1 VNPHRRDIEQLYA
14 HLHSSAD
21 GLTQVE
27 AARRLVQHGANRLEQ
42 IAGQSLPSKLL
53 KEFTHFFAL
62 ILWLAAG
69 LAFFAEWRG
78 PGQGMATLGYAILGV
93 ILVNG
98 LFSFWQEYRAEK
110 ALAALRNLLPQHTT
124 ALRDGKA
131 VQVLASELVPGDVV
145 LLAAGD
151 DVPADCRLI
160 EAFGVRVNTATLT
173 GESRPKSRDTSAA
186 EEPQAA
192 LRRDIL
198 HAGTSLISGE
208 AKAMVYATG
217 MHTEFGNIARLTQTL
232 HEPLSPL
239 QIEIARLSRWIA
251 LFALLLGAAFFF
263 IGQLIGMSFWAN
275 LIFAIGIIVANV
287 PEGLL
292 PTVTLSLALA
302 TQRMAK
308 KNALVRHLPAVE
320 TLGAAT
326 VICSDK
332 TGTLT
337 QNRMSIR
344 QVFRS
349 GELLTL
355 DELLNRHNE
364 SLASFGL
371 SLSKLPHNESAHPS
385 TTPLVMSGVEGSGR
399 TDSRNDS
406 TNETQRLLDIM
417 RHCHDLRRVE
427 RDGQTE
433 WQGDPMEVALLE
445 GAPADAAI
453 FPRLSELPFDAERR
467 RMSVVCDTSRG
478 HMLYCKGAP
487 ENVLPLCSAKL
498 QQGETIPL
506 DDAGRAELLALEE
519 QMAEQGLR
527 VLALAYRTLP
537 LHGAPPLPN
546 PLGETT
552 SHSTRLQESAAKS
565 LVIPQAGEGANE
577 SLGEIDSNES
587 ELVFAGL
594 VGLVDPPRPGVTEA
608 IATCHAAGI
617 RVIMITG
624 DHPRTASALARE
636 TGLAAQ
642 PLAVTGDR
650 LRQMSDADLQ
660 LLLDEPGLIFART
673 SADQKMRIVQA
684 LQRRGE
690 IVAVTGDGVNDA
702 PALKCADI
710 GIAMGVSGTDVA
722 KEAADIVLLDDH
734 FATIVAAIEE
744 GRAVYDNVR
753 KFLTYILTS
762 NIPEIVPY
770 LAFVLFRIPLP
781 LTIIQILAVDLGTDM
796 LPALALGT
804 EKPDPGIMQR
814 PPRPRGERLLNWPLL
829 ARAYL
834 FLGPLEALAGMAAFF
849 FVLHAGG
856 WPPGEELGRLAP
868 LYLQATTACLAAIIA
883 MQVVNVLLC
892 RHPTRSAFSRGHR
905 YNRMIAWGIAFEL
918 LLLALIVYT
927 PWGNALFG
935 TAPLDAA
942 IWWFILPFGI
952 GMLLLEEARKAV
964 ARRCIAPSHSGA
976 GRNPVD

>member
-1 VNPHRRDIEQLYA
+1 VNPHRHDIEKLYA
-14 HLHSSAD
+14 HLHSSAQ
-21 GLTQVE
+21 GLSQAE
-27 AARRLVQHGANRLEQ
+27 AKQRLAKYGANQ
-42 IAGQSLPSKLL
+42 IEKIADQSLLGKLL

-69 LAFFAEWRG
+69 LAFFAEWRE
-78 PGQGMATLGYAILGV
+78 PGQGMAMLGYAVLGV

-110 ALAALRNLLPQHTT
+110 ALAALRNLLPRHTT
-124 ALRDGKA
+124 ALRDGRA
-131 VQVLASELVPGDVV
+131 VQLPVAELVPGDVV

-173 GESRPKSRDTSAA
+173 GESRPKARDITTTS
-186 EEPQAA
+186 EEQVA
-192 LRRDIL
+192 LRRDVL

-232 HEPLSPL
+232 REPLSPL
-239 QIEIARLSRWIA
+239 QVEIARLSRLVA
-251 LFALLLGAAFFF
+251 LFALLLGAVFF
-263 IGQLIGMSFWAN
+263 LIGHFVGLSFWAN
-275 LIFAIGIIVANV
+275 LVFAIGIIVANV

-320 TLGAAT
+320 TLGAAS
-326 VICSDK
+326 VICIDK

-344 QVFRS
+344 QVYFS
-349 GELLTL
+349 GELLDVGLGEALMPLSRGREITSDL
-355 DELLNRHNE
+355 P
-364 SLASFGL
+364 ACGL
-371 SLSKLPHNESAHPS
+371 SRMASSSIRGGGEGSRSKTELAGVHSPSSPTLLPPA
-385 TTPLVMSGVEGSGR
+385 GEGSG
-399 TDSRNDS
+399 SAA
-406 TNETQRLLDIM
+406 QPLFDIM

-427 RDGQTE
+427 QNGHAV
-433 WQGDPMEVALLE
+433 WQGDPMEVALLQ
-445 GAPADAAI
+445 GAPGGAV
-453 FPRLSELPFDAERR
+453 FPRVDEIPFDAERK
-467 RMSVVCDTSRG
+467 RMSVICDTPQG

-487 ENVLPLCSAKL
+487 ETVLPLCSEMLL
-498 QQGETIPL
+498 QGKIMPL
-506 DDAGRAELLALEE
+506 DEASRASLLGTQE
-519 QMAEQGLR
+519 QMTEQGLR
-527 VLALAYRTLP
+527 VIALAWRSQRD
-537 LHGAPPLPN
+537 GEFRRASSPLPN
-546 PLGETT
+546 PL
-552 SHSTRLQESAAKS
+552 
-565 LVIPQAGEGANE
+565 PQAGEGANE
-577 SLGEIDSNES
+577 SLRDSHSS
-587 ELVFAGL
+587 EAELIFAGL
-594 VGLVDPPRPGVTEA
+594 VGLVDPPRPGVSEA
-608 IATCHAAGI
+608 IATCHVAGI

-636 TGLAAQ
+636 IGLAQQ
-642 PLAVTGDR
+642 PLAVTGDT
-650 LRQMSDADLQ
+650 LRTMSDADLQ
-660 LLLDEPGLIFART
+660 LLLDEPDLLFART

-690 IVAVTGDGVNDA
+690 IVAATGDGVNDA
-702 PALKCADI
+702 PALRCADV

-762 NIPEIVPY
+762 NIPEMVPY

-796 LPALALGT
+796 LPALALGA
-804 EKPDPGIMQR
+804 EKPDPSIMQR
-814 PPRPRGERLLNWPLL
+814 PPRLRSERLLNGGLL
-829 ARAYL
+829 LRAYL
-834 FLGPLEALAGMAAFF
+834 FLGPLEAVAGMAAFF
-849 FVLHAGG
+849 FVLHGSG
-856 WPPGEELGRLAP
+856 WQYGTALGLHDL
-868 LYLQATTACLAAIIA
+868 LYLQSTTACLAAIIA
-883 MQVVNVLLC
+883 MQVVNVFLC
-892 RHPTRSAFSRGHR
+892 RHPSLSAFSRGHR
-905 YNRMIAWGIAFEL
+905 FNRLIAYGIAFEL

-935 TAPLDAA
+935 TAPLAA
-942 IWWFILPFGI
+942 GVWLFIVPFGI
-952 GMLLLEEARKAV
+952 GMLLLEEGRKAIV
-964 ARRCIAPSHSGA
+964 RRKAQCMQQPES
-976 GRNPVD
+976 